1 MNSVRALQV
10 AALALCIPLSMSA
23 FAEEKASLLNSCI
36 AKAKLSREGVVTGWQ
51 ELTDNPEDGY
61 YVRIVGKD
69 GGIGLTQCRPGG
81 PEPLEFEKK
90 TGLVRYEM
98 YQRAKVAEAD
108 ARAVAPVVFVP
119 PTRVSRMELSISI
132 RGVPYYTYTVLLP
145 QNHKATVEVD
155 AVTGK
160 PIKASVEYAK

>member
-1 MNSVRALQV
+1 MNPVRTLQV
-10 AALALCIPLSMSA
+10 AALAFCIPLSMTASA
-23 FAEEKASLLNSCI
+23 AENTSVLDACI
-36 AKAKLSREGVVTGWQ
+36 AKAKAAREGVVTGWQ
-51 ELTDNPEDGY
+51 ELTDKPEDGY

-69 GGIGLTQCRPGG
+69 GGIGLTQCRPASTD
-81 PEPLEFEKK
+81 PLEFEKK

-98 YQRAKVAEAD
+98 YQRAKVAEAE

-119 PTRVSRMELSISI
+119 PTRVSRMELSISM

-160 PIKASVEYAK
+160 PMKATVEYAK

>member
-1 MNSVRALQV
+1 MIPVRVLQA
-10 AALALCIPLSMSA
+10 AALAVCIPLSMAASA
-23 FAEEKASLLNSCI
+23 AENKSVLDTCIEKARF
-36 AKAKLSREGVVTGWQ
+36 AREGVVTGWQ
-51 ELTDNPEDGY
+51 ELTDKPEDGY

-69 GGIGLTQCRPGG
+69 GGVGLTQCRPGG

-98 YQRAKVAEAD
+98 YQRAKIAEAD

-119 PTRVSRMELSISI
+119 PTRVSRMELSISM

-160 PIKASVEYAK
+160 PMKATVEYAK